1 MRVDII
7 LLVNPWR
14 LGDVLLTECW
24 LQQKQT
30 KSLHT
35 LTRAMSNS
43 ADSARA
49 KKNLCNSQNQKLASG
64 KDKKNNN
71 KIVSHWCNS
80 EDKKQKEIELFVHSS
95 TNAKD

>member
-49 KKNLCNSQNQKLASG
+49 KKKFMQFTKSETRKWKRQEKQQQNCQSLG
-64 KDKKNNN
+64 
-71 KIVSHWCNS
+71 
-80 EDKKQKEIELFVHSS
+80 QLRR
-95 TNAKD
+95 